1 MDSWK
6 RQGNATHH
14 VGLFFCSLICFFT
27 LVHPNNVTGIVQV
40 VNEKA
45 VITSMSRP
53 FQQTIIYVV
62 RKPSMETDGNSDFQ
76 GWGQGG
82 VTT

>member
-1 MDSWK
+1 M
-6 RQGNATHH
+6 
-14 VGLFFCSLICFFT
+14 
-27 LVHPNNVTGIVQV
+27 TGIVQV

-45 VITSMSRP
+45 VITSMGRP
-53 FQQTIIYVV
+53 FQQTIICDV

>member
-6 RQGNATHH
+6 RQGNATYH
-14 VGLFFCSLICFFT
+14 VGLFFCLLICFFT

-45 VITSMSRP
+45 VIISMGRP
-53 FQQTIIYVV
+53 FQQTIINDV

-76 GWGQGG
+76 GWGHGG

>member
-6 RQGNATHH
+6 RQENAIHR
-14 VGLFFCSLICFFT
+14 VSLFLCSLICFLT
-27 LVHPNNVTGIVQV
+27 QVHPSNVTGIVAD
-40 VNEKA
+40 EKA
-45 VITSMSRP
+45 VIISTGRP
-53 FQQTIIYVV
+53 FQQSIIYDV